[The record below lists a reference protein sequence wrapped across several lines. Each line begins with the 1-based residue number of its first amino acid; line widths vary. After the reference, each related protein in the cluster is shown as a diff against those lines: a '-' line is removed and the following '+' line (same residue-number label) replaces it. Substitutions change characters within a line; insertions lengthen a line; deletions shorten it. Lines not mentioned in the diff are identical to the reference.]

1 MDGRTYVFS
10 GDYFWVL
17 SVYLTVEGGPIKITS
32 KWMEL
37 KTPIDCAY
45 LNPDGR
51 IVFVKGIE
59 YWKYYGYVLE
69 EGPRD
74 ISQLGLPPDLEKPD
88 AAFVWGGNDKTYYF
102 KGKNYWRYN
111 EYNKKVDPNYP
122 RSIEVWGLPLDM
134 KINSAMTWK
143 GNQRTYFFQDTYY
156 WKLCNDRVGLGLCEG
171 YPRIISKPWMKCDA
185 VP

>member
-1 MDGRTYVFS
+1 MTFCR
-10 GDYFWVL
+10 
-17 SVYLTVEGGPIKITS
+17 
-32 KWMEL
+32 
-37 KTPIDCAY
+37 
-45 LNPDGR
+45 
-51 IVFVKGIE
+51 

-122 RSIEVWGLPLDM
+122 RSIEVWGEE
-134 KINSAMTWK
+134 S
-143 GNQRTYFFQDTYY
+143 YFILFGITLF
-156 WKLCNDRVGLGLCEG
+156 KLGQSLMRCLFDHC
-171 YPRIISKPWMKCDA
+171 A
-185 VP
+185 